1 MLQLMKELIKQ
12 RSNTNFEYHL
22 SSYYKL
28 DILEYIREGLEALK
42 LEV

>member
-12 RSNTNFEYHL
+12 RTNTNFEYQ